1 MDAIYLHPMT
11 NIQGGHELM
20 NLHNGYKFTRPR
32 VTEIPVT
39 PLVIAAVESLAKKQG
54 FK

>member
-1 MDAIYLHPMT
+1 
-11 NIQGGHELM
+11 M
-20 NLHNGYKFTRPR
+20 NLHNGYKFTRPH